1 MTIHTSLLFKFCSRV
16 AQGQPLVVAGDFNF
30 MPGSPCYNLVT
41 TGDMDEADPC
51 YPPADPTGKWSPKL
65 LAPFRS
71 AYLEGSAGS
80 KAEPNFTN
88 YAQVRDEPEFIETLD
103 YIFLS
108 GSADGASAEG
118 GDEGGAAAEGARTGA
133 HWRVSEVLELPD
145 RSEVEGPLP
154 NADEPS
160 DHIMIASTLELVP
173 GAAAEGAVEASDSEA
188 EAKGELPV

>member
-1 MTIHTSLLFKFCSRV
+1 
-16 AQGQPLVVAGDFNF
+16 
-30 MPGSPCYNLVT
+30 
-41 TGDMDEADPC
+41 MDQADPC
-51 YPPADPTGKWSPKL
+51 YPPADPTGEWSPEL
-65 LAPFRS
+65 PAPFRS
-71 AYLEGSAGS
+71 AYMEGSAETRS
-80 KAEPNFTN
+80 EPNFTN

-108 GSADGASAEG
+108 GSAGGASAEG
-118 GDEGGAAAEGARTGA
+118 GDEDAAAAEGARTGSGAAPAEAA
-133 HWRVSEVLELPD
+133 HWRVSEVLALPD

-173 GAAAEGAVEASDSEA
+173 GLGAAEGSAESRPGSATASEA